1 MHQIWVAAGLA
12 IAVIAV
18 GVPFAAIILVTIASR
33 REEAAR
39 SLSRQAPGAAA
50 RAARRLLGF
59 RTGRIGPLA
68 DWPAR
73 RAGRRARPHGSFRA
87 ASSPLPTR
95 LTRGTQPIGL
105 PPGAAGQ
112 PIPAGNQLREVRF
125 GHARRSLP
133 DSGQYPAGGQS
144 QPGSIRTDQRQGAGV

>member
-1 MHQIWVAAGLA
+1 MHQIWVAAGMA

-59 RTGRIGPLA
+59 RTGRIAPVA
-68 DWPAR
+68 DWPAYST
-73 RAGRRARPHGSFRA
+73 GRRPRQHRSFRP
-87 ASSPLPTR
+87 ASSPLPAR
-95 LTRGTQPIGL
+95 LTRETQPSGL

-133 DSGQYPAGGQS
+133 DSGQYPADGQS
-144 QPGSIRTDQRQGAGV
+144 QPGSIRIVERQGAGV